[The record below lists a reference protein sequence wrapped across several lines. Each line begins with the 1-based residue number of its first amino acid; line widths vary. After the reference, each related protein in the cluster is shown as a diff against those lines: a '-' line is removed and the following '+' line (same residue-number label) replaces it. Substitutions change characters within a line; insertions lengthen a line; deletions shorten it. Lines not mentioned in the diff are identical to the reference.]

1 MTEVIDMYFRVCRS
15 FWSLIISNWILSMSL
30 LVSLFGFAVSLYKST
45 RGDR

>member
-1 MTEVIDMYFRVCRS
+1 MTQVIDMYFRVLRS
-15 FWSLIISNWILSMSL
+15 VWAVIVGNWILSMSL